1 MLAVFEKFANKQ
13 LSGGRGTIAEPTV
26 DLRAKAI
33 RDAREELAVLRAE
46 QEKLDAAMSASSGN
60 VTAQVDAYKRMSQAV
75 NLAEEQVRKLE
86 LAQRLSDTRGQRTGF
101 ARWIAGYENSTKY
114 LAKVAE
120 ENDKSN
126 RKTLESA
133 GKMAKQRTRDISSYR
148 QLATETNRA
157 AQATNLFGKETRTTL
172 SFMQRMRGEVIALTA
187 SYIGLFGA
195 YQRVVEAANA
205 YRAVERAQQNLGV
218 AFDGDL
224 NAVRQEMSFLNAEA
238 DRLGFTFQSLADG
251 YGKISV
257 AAQGA
262 GFSISDTRKLFISII
277 EASRVSG
284 QSVEQT
290 TGILRAFEQI
300 LSKGK
305 IQAEELRGQ
314 LGDRM
319 TGAFKLFADALGV
332 TTAELDA
339 MMKAGEVLADRDT
352 LIKIAER
359 LSAVYSGELPRALAS
374 VGFAMDNFGRSIEK
388 INLLMA
394 EGLVESIKEASAS
407 LAAFVDSAEGQD
419 FFRGIGEA
427 AGAIISTLAMVPEY
441 LDLIGF
447 AVKALIAI
455 KVAQWA
461 SQFGSSI
468 IAIVGNVARLNNEMT
483 MIGPRMQQMSSSQAL
498 FANALNATNGA
509 LLRGQRNLRSYA
521 ASGLLART
529 GVTAV
534 SASLGFLRVALA
546 VTATAARAMW
556 AAVGGPVG
564 IAVVAISTIYANWE
578 TDADRASAAL
588 QGHEAILWRVQEAY
602 GKAQG
607 KVKDWRD
614 ELEGLTKLDAEVNLA
629 KLEASYAEAIDNIS
643 SDLNIFKNMLSIT
656 LNDPSQSSD
665 PVFVGELK
673 QISGILDDLEK
684 GVVPIDNIKSALSE
698 LSDSTQSE
706 SIREAATYINDLIN
720 AADQNGTSILS
731 LSKATE
737 TARNVLGL
745 FAEESKETSEEA
757 LGLQEVV
764 EDVNTTFGD
773 TKPLK
778 EYLTAINELRGAI
791 PSLSEEMEYMGKIN
805 ALAKLRDDA
814 VAAARSWREAAD
826 AVRLYNQGM
835 DELRLERDRAEGE
848 RTRAATGSF
857 ASKVV
862 TVESGGVTDAT
873 NSNSSATGLGQFIE
887 ETWLSMFKKYFPDR
901 AATLTDAAIL
911 ELRKNGETSIQMIDL
926 YAQENA
932 EILRRAG
939 VEINDA
945 NLDANLYLAHFLG
958 AGGASKVLLADR
970 TTPVSEI
977 LGSDQIAANP
987 TVLGDGATAG
997 EVIDWA
1003 RQKMGI
1009 SETELAIIGE
1019 MSKADQERLKIAQEQ
1034 AQATKDRLTELDLEL
1049 EKQGLINQGQEREAA
1064 ILQAMNDARAENP
1077 SITEGELA
1085 LLREK
1090 TALLYDQQ
1098 NAQNGIELSEERVN
1112 QLYELRSQ
1120 LTEQMN
1126 MANANGDTVG
1136 AEGLRVEIETV
1147 DLKLKEAIQSAIALW
1162 AAIGGPE
1169 ADVAVAKLKTMEM
1182 SLQTTQVKLGGF
1194 GISMDTW
1201 YGVFQNA
1208 VQGTVAA
1215 FEAFAQAIVNG
1226 ENAFAAF
1233 GRAALQVLA
1242 QVLQQIAATII
1253 QMQIL
1258 KALQGFGGGIGGFAT
1273 TMLKGMTGHT
1283 GGVVG
1288 SSAIG
1293 GGNAIG
1299 RPDWMRSAL
1308 TYHTGGMAG
1317 FAPDEVSA
1325 TLKKGEEILTE
1336 EDPRHRNNLGGS
1348 TSADKGGRLTQV
1360 LAIGE
1365 KQVMDMMNRYGKDA
1379 VLTHIKSEAPTIR
1392 RMLGV

>member
-1 MLAVFEKFANKQ
+1 
-13 LSGGRGTIAEPTV
+13 
-26 DLRAKAI
+26 
-33 RDAREELAVLRAE
+33 
-46 QEKLDAAMSASSGN
+46 
-60 VTAQVDAYKRMSQAV
+60 
-75 NLAEEQVRKLE
+75 
-86 LAQRLSDTRGQRTGF
+86 
-101 ARWIAGYENSTKY
+101 
-114 LAKVAE
+114 
-120 ENDKSN
+120 
-126 RKTLESA
+126 
-133 GKMAKQRTRDISSYR
+133 
-148 QLATETNRA
+148 
-157 AQATNLFGKETRTTL
+157 
-172 SFMQRMRGEVIALTA
+172 
-187 SYIGLFGA
+187 
-195 YQRVVEAANA
+195 
-205 YRAVERAQQNLGV
+205 
-218 AFDGDL
+218 
-224 NAVRQEMSFLNAEA
+224 
-238 DRLGFTFQSLADG
+238 
-251 YGKISV
+251 
-257 AAQGA
+257 
-262 GFSISDTRKLFISII
+262 
-277 EASRVSG
+277 
-284 QSVEQT
+284 
-290 TGILRAFEQI
+290 
-300 LSKGK
+300 
-305 IQAEELRGQ
+305 
-314 LGDRM
+314 
-319 TGAFKLFADALGV
+319 
-332 TTAELDA
+332 
-339 MMKAGEVLADRDT
+339 
-352 LIKIAER
+352 
-359 LSAVYSGELPRALAS
+359 
-374 VGFAMDNFGRSIEK
+374 
-388 INLLMA
+388 
-394 EGLVESIKEASAS
+394 
-407 LAAFVDSAEGQD
+407 
-419 FFRGIGEA
+419 
-427 AGAIISTLAMVPEY
+427 
-441 LDLIGF
+441 
-447 AVKALIAI
+447 
-455 KVAQWA
+455 
-461 SQFGSSI
+461 
-468 IAIVGNVARLNNEMT
+468 
-483 MIGPRMQQMSSSQAL
+483 
-498 FANALNATNGA
+498 
-509 LLRGQRNLRSYA
+509 
-521 ASGLLART
+521 
-529 GVTAV
+529 
-534 SASLGFLRVALA
+534 
-546 VTATAARAMW
+546 
-556 AAVGGPVG
+556 
-564 IAVVAISTIYANWE
+564 
-578 TDADRASAAL
+578 
-588 QGHEAILWRVQEAY
+588 
-602 GKAQG
+602 
-607 KVKDWRD
+607 
-614 ELEGLTKLDAEVNLA
+614 
-629 KLEASYAEAIDNIS
+629 
-643 SDLNIFKNMLSIT
+643 
-656 LNDPSQSSD
+656 
-665 PVFVGELK
+665 
-673 QISGILDDLEK
+673 
-684 GVVPIDNIKSALSE
+684 
-698 LSDSTQSE
+698 
-706 SIREAATYINDLIN
+706 
-720 AADQNGTSILS
+720 
-731 LSKATE
+731 
-737 TARNVLGL
+737 
-745 FAEESKETSEEA
+745 
-757 LGLQEVV
+757 
-764 EDVNTTFGD
+764 
-773 TKPLK
+773 
-778 EYLTAINELRGAI
+778 
-791 PSLSEEMEYMGKIN
+791 
-805 ALAKLRDDA
+805 
-814 VAAARSWREAAD
+814 
-826 AVRLYNQGM
+826 
-835 DELRLERDRAEGE
+835 
-848 RTRAATGSF
+848 
-857 ASKVV
+857 
-862 TVESGGVTDAT
+862 
-873 NSNSSATGLGQFIE
+873 
-887 ETWLSMFKKYFPDR
+887 
-901 AATLTDAAIL
+901 
-911 ELRKNGETSIQMIDL
+911 MIDL

-939 VEINDA
+939 AEIN
-945 NLDANLYLAHFLG
+945 DANLYLAHFLG
-958 AGGASKVLLADR
+958 AGGASKVLRADR